1 MDTRIR
7 NYLGIALI
15 AGIVVL
21 GYAAIVFAGA
31 YGRAVEPY
39 NIPSFSVTA
48 EGEVT
53 AKPDVAK
60 FDFSMITE
68 GGKNIGALQEEN
80 SKKANEAIAFLK
92 ESGVLEKDIK
102 TTGYNIEPRYQ
113 YYGCTDGAC
122 PPADIVGYTIRQTV
136 EVKVRDFSKTSS
148 VLSGVVQKGAN
159 SVSQLSFEVDD
170 PTELQNQ
177 ARAEAI
183 AKAQAKAKS
192 IAEAGGFKLGRL
204 LIIEE
209 YSTEPP
215 IIYGKGGYGLDGVG
229 GGEELITPPTIEPG
243 SEEIKVTVS
252 LRYEIK

>member
-1 MDTRIR
+1 MNQNIK
-7 NYLGIALI
+7 NLLGLALI
-15 AGIVVL
+15 AGVVAL
-21 GYAAIVFAGA
+21 GYAAVLLTGA
-31 YGRAVEPY
+31 YNRNIEPY
-39 NIPSFSVTA
+39 NVPSFSVTG
-48 EGEVT
+48 EGEVV

-60 FDFSMITE
+60 FDFSVITE
-68 GGKNIGALQEEN
+68 GGKDIASLQETN
-80 SKKANEAIAFLK
+80 TRKVNEAIAFLK
-92 ESGVLEKDIK
+92 ENGVEEKDIK

-122 PPADIVGYTIRQTV
+122 PPPQIVGYTIRQTV
-136 EVKVRDFSKTSS
+136 EVKIRDFSKTGNI
-148 VLSGVVQKGAN
+148 LSGVVGKGAN

-183 AKAQAKAKS
+183 TKAQAKAKS

-209 YSTEPP
+209 YQAEPP
-215 IIYGKGGYGLDGVG
+215 IIYGRGGLEVNGIG
-229 GGEELITPPTIEPG
+229 GGIETMTPPTIEPG
-243 SEEIKVTVS
+243 SEEIKVTVN